1 MWNPPTESISEASFH
16 LLTMSEFINENPDI
30 LDETLLPSRKEDITN
45 ELFGDAL
52 GKITHERKRQ
62 LLQIGS
68 VDSPVL
74 KNIGLLDK
82 LLNQQLSL
90 DETVPDLTDI
100 ETATESDENTEEEE
114 EEDPIDAQEIYDLI
128 AHISDPE
135 HPLTLGQLAVVN
147 LADIEVHDTNGKD
160 KMAEVIVRITPTITH
175 CSLATLIGLGIR
187 VRLERSLSPRFR
199 ITILLKKG
207 THQSENQVNKQ
218 LNDKERVAAACEN
231 DQLLGVVSKMLSTCK

>member
-1 MWNPPTESISEASFH
+1 MA
-16 LLTMSEFINENPDI
+16 EFINENPDV
-30 LDETLLPSRKEDITN
+30 LDETLLPSRKEDSGTEI
-45 ELFGDAL
+45 L
-52 GKITHERKRQ
+52 GESANRVTLERKKQ
-62 LLQIGS
+62 LLKIS
-68 VDSPVL
+68 SIDSPVL
-74 KNIGLLDK
+74 RNIELLDR
-82 LLNQQLSL
+82 LLNQQLVI
-90 DETVPDLTDI
+90 EEQAPELTDS
-100 ETATESDENTEEEE
+100 ETEVDTDYGES
-114 EEDPIDAQEIYDLI
+114 EDAIDSQEIYDLI

-147 LADIEVHDTNGKD
+147 LADIEVHDTPDKS

-231 DQLLGVVSKMLSTCK
+231 EQLLGVVSKMLSTCK

>member
-1 MWNPPTESISEASFH
+1 
-16 LLTMSEFINENPDI
+16 MSEFINENPDVI
-30 LDETLLPSRKEDITN
+30 DETLLPSRKQDPLTN
-45 ELFGDAL
+45 ELLDNIPGSLDVN
-52 GKITHERKRQ
+52 RKRQ

-68 VDSPVL
+68 MESGVVQ
-74 KNIGLLDK
+74 NIGLLEK
-82 LLNQQLSL
+82 LLHQQLSIKNSTSL
-90 DETVPDLTDI
+90 PDLTES
-100 ETATESDENTEEEE
+100 ETDNESESENEV
-114 EEDPIDAQEIYDLI
+114 EDPIDSQEIYDLI

-135 HPLTLGQLAVVN
+135 HPLTLGQLSVVN
-147 LADIEVHDTNGKD
+147 LADIEVHYNGDKT

>member
-1 MWNPPTESISEASFH
+1 
-16 LLTMSEFINENPDI
+16 MSEFINENPDVI
-30 LDETLLPSRKEDITN
+30 DETLLPSRKQDPLTN
-45 ELFGDAL
+45 ELLDNIPGSL
-52 GKITHERKRQ
+52 VVNRKRQ

-68 VDSPVL
+68 MESGVVQ
-74 KNIGLLDK
+74 NIGLLEK
-82 LLNQQLSL
+82 LLHQQLSIKNSTSL
-90 DETVPDLTDI
+90 PDLTES
-100 ETATESDENTEEEE
+100 ETDNESESENEV
-114 EEDPIDAQEIYDLI
+114 EDPIDSQEIYDLI

-135 HPLTLGQLAVVN
+135 HPLTLGQLSVVN
-147 LADIEVHDTNGKD
+147 LADIEVHDNGDKT